1 MKAIGSPAAAQLPL
15 SGLLISFNE
24 IANID
29 RTLVALS
36 WIPDVVVIDSGSTDG
51 TLDVL
56 AAHTNVRV
64 IQRRFDSFA
73 EQCNFGLDQIHSDWV
88 LSLDADYG
96 VPAALAA
103 AMPGLIT
110 RADREG
116 LAGYALPFRY
126 CIDGQPLRGSLL
138 PPRTCLYRTRR
149 GRYRNEGHGHR
160 VVLDGPVAP
169 LTMAILHD
177 DRKPLARWLASQ
189 QRYLTIEAANLLDT
203 PPTKLSPVDRLRR
216 HTPLAPLAALLVCLL
231 GRGGLLDGAAGLTYA
246 LQRTYAELL
255 LLLLLREEKGRRRA
269 MLSAK
274 GAGRGSGPDR
284 RESGPSQTRLR

>member
-1 MKAIGSPAAAQLPL
+1 MRASSTSSAVELPL
-15 SGLLISFNE
+15 SALLISFNE
-24 IANID
+24 IANIE
-29 RTLVALS
+29 RTLRTLD
-36 WIPDVVVIDSGSTDG
+36 WIPEVVVIDSGSTDG
-51 TLDVL
+51 TLQVL
-56 AAHTNVRV
+56 AAHANVRV

-73 EQCNFGLDQIHSDWV
+73 GQCNFGLDQIRSDWV

-103 AMPGLIT
+103 AMPSLIA
-110 RADREG
+110 RADRVG

-138 PPRTCLYRTRR
+138 PPRTCLYRTRL
-149 GRYRNEGHGHR
+149 GRYHNEGHGHR
-160 VVLDGPVAP
+160 IGLHGPVAP
-169 LTMAILHD
+169 LSIAILHD

-203 PPTKLSPVDRLRR
+203 PASQLSPVDRLRR
-216 HTPLAPLAALLVCLL
+216 HTPLAPLAALVVCLV

-255 LLLLLREEKGRRRA
+255 LLLLLREEKSRRRA
-269 MLSAK
+269 MLRAQ
-274 GAGRGSGPDR
+274 GAGRDLD
-284 RESGPSQTRLR
+284 PSARDSP